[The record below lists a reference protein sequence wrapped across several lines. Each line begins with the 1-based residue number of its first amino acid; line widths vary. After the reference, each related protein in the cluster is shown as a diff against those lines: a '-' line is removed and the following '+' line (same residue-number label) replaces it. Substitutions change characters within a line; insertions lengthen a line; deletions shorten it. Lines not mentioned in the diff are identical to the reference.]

1 MTEEGFYFVERF
13 TEKLTRNIKVK
24 NIFYE
29 GKTKYQYVQIFDNK
43 VLGRVLF
50 LDQKIQSAEVDE
62 FVYHESLVQPAILT
76 HPLPQRVLII
86 GGGEGATLRE
96 VLRHDCVRQATMV
109 DIDKKLVEL
118 CQEYLPGWSDGAFS
132 DPRTSLRFGNAI
144 KYVEAC
150 KKKFDVVISDL
161 TEPIQE
167 GPSVHLFTQEFFKR
181 IFDILNEDGLFVLQA
196 GSTDPYYHDFYSSC
210 ARTLQTVFPI
220 VRPYWTFMFS
230 FGSPWGFVLAS
241 KKEDPLEID
250 EQSLKSRIRT
260 RRIKNLRFYYPG
272 NHTGFFALPL
282 YLIKSLKSGTILT
295 DKEPFIWEL

>member
-13 TEKLTRNIKVK
+13 TKNLTRNIKVE

-50 LDQKIQSAEVDE
+50 LDKKIQSAEVDE
-62 FVYHESLVQPAILT
+62 FVYHESLVQPALLT

-96 VLRHDCVRQATMV
+96 VLRHDCIQQATLI

-118 CQEYLPGWSDGAFS
+118 CQEYLPGWSEGAFS
-132 DPRTSLRFGNAI
+132 EPRTGLRFGDALI
-144 KYVEAC
+144 YVDKC
-150 KKKFDVVISDL
+150 KQRFDVVVSDL

-167 GPSVHLFTQEFFKR
+167 GLSVHLFNQEFFKR
-181 IFDILNEDGLFVLQA
+181 IFDILKEDGLFVLQA

-230 FGSPWGFVLAS
+230 FSSPWGFILAS
-241 KKEDPLEID
+241 KKEDPLKID
-250 EQSLKSRIRT
+250 EQSLKSRIKT
-260 RRIKNLRFYYPG
+260 RKIKNLRFYHPG

-282 YLIKSLKSGTILT
+282 YLIKGIKSGTILT